1 MKSSDFSKLGMR
13 DSENFHNNKSLH
25 YLTTIRFLHI
35 FFPSFNSKL
44 VNVFGLL
51 LARVMCLAGTIG
63 SATLASTS
71 LFSFITP
78 MCINMCCYTCFV
90 HCYFVFFLTLLRLLH
105 FFFVC
110 QRSIRNNGFTIGIEY
125 ILPSPDPTCLITG
138 L

>member
-1 MKSSDFSKLGMR
+1 MR

-51 LARVMCLAGTIG
+51 LTRVICLSGTIG

-90 HCYFVFFLTLLRLLH
+90 HCYFVFFSYFVAFVT
-105 FFFVC
+105 FFLC
-110 QRSIRNNGFTIGIEY
+110 QRSIRNNGSTIRIEY
-125 ILPSPDPTCLITG
+125 ILPSPDPTCLITW